1 LVDKYFLNTY
11 DSQHKKTIN
20 SSGSIQMRLCENC
33 LKRQETTAPYKIKAS
48 AKAEASLFSGLVN
61 HAAGYCAYLI
71 ASHKPLKKHRVQ
83 FLNSDFVLK

>member
-1 LVDKYFLNTY
+1 
-11 DSQHKKTIN
+11 
-20 SSGSIQMRLCENC
+20 MRLCENY

-48 AKAEASLFSGLVN
+48 AKAEASLFSCLVN

-83 FLNSDFVLK
+83 FLNSHFLLK